1 MDIESFLA
9 SQAGFER
16 KWVLFIRQSS
26 VRAEFRHDRASLD
39 LARQVM
45 LLTRIGVPED
55 QRIIINSARGSR
67 GVMPVQHPFDELV
80 RLVETGTVGVVV
92 VSALHHL
99 TRDSVRFEQVISSLA
114 RHRGMLLLGNSIY
127 DPRETIDSLAVR
139 IRLAELQYR
148 RHVRRRTR
156 VCLNIAGRLPPSRR
170 AGADVVGA
178 NDPDLRTRDEAPR
191 PEPGAE
197 EEEQDA

>member
-1 MDIESFLA
+1 MDIESFLG

-26 VRAEFRHDRASLD
+26 VRAEFRHNRASLD

-45 LLTRIGVPED
+45 LLARIGVPED

-67 GVMPVQHPFDELV
+67 SVMPVPQPFDELV

-99 TRDSVRFEQVISSLA
+99 TRDSIRLEQVISALA
-114 RHRGMLLLGNSIY
+114 KHRGMLLLGGSIY
-127 DPRETIDSLAVR
+127 DPRKTIDSFAVR
-139 IRLAELQYR
+139 IRLAELQHR

-156 VCLNIAGRLPPSRR
+156 VCLNVAERLPPSRR
-170 AGADVVGA
+170 PGADVVGG
-178 NDPDLRTRDEAPR
+178 NDPDLRTGDETPR
-191 PEPGAE
+191 PGPGAE
-197 EEEQDA
+197 EVEQDV